1 MTYSEVVPWATQTK
15 LESEKVPATEI
26 LAELP
31 NQKCTEREQMV
42 LNHVL
47 QGNVPSWFQRWC
59 VVPVRNGQDGL
70 SGEFYCSPDFLCVGR
85 DDDWVRVRIN
95 PVTAELIGE
104 HAGAVLPTRKMV
116 KVIYAHSR
124 MVEAQTWGEDFHK
137 KWDYEKKGNCYGASM
152 MYTAR
157 WRPHDQM
164 IAEAMGTVR
173 QDEDVLY
180 AGHMKN
186 MVVGAGLSKK
196 AGATVGIY
204 GWFRKDGSVIQGE
217 SINFGSH
224 EWEYTDY
231 SHGFRLIHEDMMVNS
246 ISMNVREVLK
256 DPELASLICD
266 EGALKHVSYREFHP
280 DYLQG

>member
-1 MTYSEVVPWATQTK
+1 MYSEVVPWATQTK
-15 LESEKVPATEI
+15 PENEKVPATEI
-26 LAELP
+26 LKELP
-31 NQKCTEREQMV
+31 NEKCTEREQMV

-59 VVPVRNGQDGL
+59 VVPIVVAGKDIT
-70 SGEFYCSPDFLCVGR
+70 GEFYCSPDFLCVGR

-104 HAGAVLPTRKMV
+104 HASAVLPTRKMV

-124 MVEAQTWGEDFHK
+124 MVVAQTWGEDDHK
-137 KWDYEKKGNCYGASM
+137 KWDYPNKGKCYGGSM

-164 IAEAMGTVR
+164 IAGAMGTFR
-173 QDEDVLY
+173 LDEDVLY

-186 MVVGAGLSKK
+186 MVMGEGLERKK
-196 AGATVGIY
+196 GSTVGIY
-204 GWFRKDGSVIQGE
+204 GWFRSDGSVIQGE
-217 SINFGSH
+217 TVNWGSH

-231 SHGFRLIHEDMMVNS
+231 SHGFRLIHEDMLVNS
-246 ISMNVREVLK
+246 ITMNVREVLK
-256 DPELASLICD
+256 DPELAPLISD
-266 EGALKHVSYREFHP
+266 EGALTRVSYREYHP